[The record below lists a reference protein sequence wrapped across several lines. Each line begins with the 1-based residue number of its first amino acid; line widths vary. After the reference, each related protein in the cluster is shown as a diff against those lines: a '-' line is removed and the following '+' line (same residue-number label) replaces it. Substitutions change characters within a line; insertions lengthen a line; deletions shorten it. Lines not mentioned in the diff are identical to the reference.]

1 MRLVGFDSFEGL
13 PAETEGDSGD
23 AWAPGQFR
31 ADERVCR
38 AMLTRAGIDWQ
49 RTGLVKGWFSD
60 TLTPDLVTTLDLDK
74 VSVVMIDSDIYAS
87 ATQALA
93 FCGPLLADTSVI
105 VFDDWHSFG
114 LSDRNLGEKR
124 AFDEFLGEN
133 PSLRA
138 TDIGTYT
145 RRGAVSGRVF
155 LVERRPETTQTS

>member
-1 MRLVGFDSFEGL
+1 MG
-13 PAETEGDSGD
+13 
-23 AWAPGQFR
+23 PGQFR

-38 AMLTRAGIDWQ
+38 AMHTRAGIDWQ
-49 RTGLVKGWFSD
+49 RTVLVKGWFSD
-60 TLTPDLVTTLDLDK
+60 THTPDLVTTLDLDK

-145 RRGAVSGRVF
+145 RRGAVSGQVF